1 MSLKTSR
8 SASQTF
14 FFFSPNLFTLSP
26 SLSYHSSPPGHQTSK
41 CFPSHSSLEEY
52 CFIYLF
58 FFLYHLSCVRRE
70 SHYCVVHTDHLVIS
84 YFMTSIDKMVQ
95 YLIQQVYY
103 EGISPLKGMLS
114 FSPPRV
120 IPVLIAIVM
129 KHLFPQRRILFVLHS
144 ANTTKLLQI
153 ITPVSS
159 SFYQYPCPANG

>member
-1 MSLKTSR
+1 
-8 SASQTF
+8 
-14 FFFSPNLFTLSP
+14 
-26 SLSYHSSPPGHQTSK
+26 
-41 CFPSHSSLEEY
+41 
-52 CFIYLF
+52 
-58 FFLYHLSCVRRE
+58 
-70 SHYCVVHTDHLVIS
+70 
-84 YFMTSIDKMVQ
+84 MTSIDKMVQ

-120 IPVLIAIVM
+120 IPVIIAIVM